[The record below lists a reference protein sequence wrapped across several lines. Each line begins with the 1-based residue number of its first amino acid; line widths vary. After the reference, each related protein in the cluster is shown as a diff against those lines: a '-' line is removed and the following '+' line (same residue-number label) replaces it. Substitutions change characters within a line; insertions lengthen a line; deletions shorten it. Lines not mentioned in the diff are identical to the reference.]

1 MCLILRTDNLLMSH
15 QQWVITKTNLLKQL
29 KFNVSLCFC
38 FHVQLLEFQAYIT
51 AWKVLQTFL
60 LPISFMTTISSNF
73 TFAFFLYKLSS

>member
-38 FHVQLLEFQAYIT
+38 FHVQLLEFQAYI
-51 AWKVLQTFL
+51 L
-60 LPISFMTTISSNF
+60 LYTVCMEGITDISFTNIF
-73 TFAFFLYKLSS
+73 HDYHFFQFYLCFFPL